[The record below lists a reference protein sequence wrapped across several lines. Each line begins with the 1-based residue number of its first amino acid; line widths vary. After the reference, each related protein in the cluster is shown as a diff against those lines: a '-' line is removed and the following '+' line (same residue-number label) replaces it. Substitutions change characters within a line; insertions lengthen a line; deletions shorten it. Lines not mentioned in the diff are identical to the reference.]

1 MGNKENLIDFYG
13 GAKATFIPFVLF
25 MIICFIQAATGW
37 ANIEGFYVNAFICLI
52 VGMFLSKN
60 KGDYFKALTLGMG
73 SNMVLTAVVCW
84 IFAGAFAGILKV
96 SGLVDGLVWLCL
108 EANVSGGLFVVLT
121 FWIGVL
127 YSSAT
132 GTNMGTV
139 TALTMVLYPAG
150 VIMGA
155 SPYMMAGA
163 ILSAAVFGDNFS
175 PISDTTIV
183 AASTLDVDVPRTVKI
198 RIPYALTATIITTV
212 IYLIIGGYGGTK
224 MASSEYANM
233 LAQYSPKGLLMLIP
247 VFVTVVLAFKGKPL
261 ILATTCGIITAIVIG
276 LPTGLLNVQK
286 LVNIAEDGTVTGA
299 IPDGIGGF
307 ATFVLLILM
316 CAALSYILQM
326 GGGMTLVLEKLK
338 TSVVKTQRQ
347 ADVLNYFIIAI
358 AALPLCSGIVPEI
371 VAGPLMKDVCDTY
384 DISRYRAANFNDAV
398 ECAFAGIL
406 PWGGSTLLICALTPV
421 VHESIGAVPAITDPV
436 SLMPYAVYPIV
447 ILLIYLLS
455 AITGIGFKYD
465 AKMWDKY
472 RCELDQ

>member
-198 RIPYALTATIITTV
+198 RI
-212 IYLIIGGYGGTK
+212 
-224 MASSEYANM
+224 SS
-233 LAQYSPKGLLMLIP
+233 
-247 VFVTVVLAFKGKPL
+247 GK
-261 ILATTCGIITAIVIG
+261 
-276 LPTGLLNVQK
+276 K
-286 LVNIAEDGTVTGA
+286 SRS
-299 IPDGIGGF
+299 
-307 ATFVLLILM
+307 M
-316 CAALSYILQM
+316 H
-326 GGGMTLVLEKLK
+326 
-338 TSVVKTQRQ
+338 VKT
-347 ADVLNYFIIAI
+347 
-358 AALPLCSGIVPEI
+358 GICQTLSPI
-371 VAGPLMKDVCDTY
+371 
-384 DISRYRAANFNDAV
+384 R
-398 ECAFAGIL
+398 
-406 PWGGSTLLICALTPV
+406 STN
-421 VHESIGAVPAITDPV
+421 GA
-436 SLMPYAVYPIV
+436 
-447 ILLIYLLS
+447 
-455 AITGIGFKYD
+455 
-465 AKMWDKY
+465 
-472 RCELDQ
+472 